1 MASDSQ
7 GWWCGATDGR
17 WLACNSGRI
26 TKATG
31 GRGGSD
37 YWRRL
42 PLQAPCSIPLSGLRH
57 QRAAVRESLPG
68 DPGRLQKTS
77 LPARSGLWAASE
89 GMVRGSPADTPT
101 VFLSGKALSPI
112 SPSRVGC
119 IGWRKNSARCT
130 APSLVAPARPPPAVA
145 RFPKQTYAPNG
156 LPGQLCH
163 CAKPNMDTRTTTAPV
178 QHSPL
183 FTPPHRS

>member
-7 GWWCGATDGR
+7 DWRCGATDGR

-37 YWRRL
+37 CWRRR

-89 GMVRGSPADTPT
+89 GMVRGSPGDTPT

-119 IGWRKNSARCT
+119 IGWRKKKQNARCN
-130 APSLVAPARPPPAVA
+130 APSLVAPARPPPGCHSISE
-145 RFPKQTYAPNG
+145 TN
-156 LPGQLCH
+156 LCTQRITG
-163 CAKPNMDTRTTTAPV
+163 ATV
-178 QHSPL
+178 PL
-183 FTPPHRS
+183 RQA